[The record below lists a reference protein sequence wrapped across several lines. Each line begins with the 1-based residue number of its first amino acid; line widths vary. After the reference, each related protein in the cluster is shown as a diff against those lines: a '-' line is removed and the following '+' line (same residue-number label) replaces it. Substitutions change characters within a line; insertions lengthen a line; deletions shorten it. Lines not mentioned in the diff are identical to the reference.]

1 MAFDP
6 NFCPKLPYE
15 VIDKAPKWVELKPEH
30 QSVLF
35 ELRYYQINL
44 FFGRFL
50 GIFAKNLLQKRSKR
64 VKLAKSDIGC
74 KI

>member
-15 VIDKAPKWVELKPEH
+15 IIDKAPKWVELKPEH

-50 GIFAKNLLQKRSKR
+50 GIFAKKSPPKK
-64 VKLAKSDIGC
+64 VKKG
-74 KI
+74 KISQIRHWL